1 MNRAHASLIAL
12 LLAAAPA
19 TLAAQATVYPVYNH
33 ERPAGSMI
41 VSRSANGDSIR
52 VRFVF
57 TDRNRGTRI
66 DVLYRMHGDSVV
78 GIESRPVL
86 ANGSVGEPT
95 EKLEIAGD
103 SVRRWSLA
111 KSSAAKAEKGVFYT
125 LTYNPF
131 EQLRTAKYLMRQPN
145 HSTKTVGDSSL
156 RLDVVKQLDVPTA
169 HGRQRVRLV
178 TIEDGDGTP
187 SMLWLDEHDELF
199 ATEADWFMTVKE
211 GAEPALPM
219 LRKAE
224 TELRDATA
232 EAMNRRVVKQTSGTL
247 AITNGDLFDSDRG
260 IVRPRTTVI
269 VRGDRVIAVGPA
281 DSIAV
286 PAGATVIDATG
297 KTVMPGMWDMHGHM
311 QTTSQSQGGPMQLSL
326 GITTVR
332 DLGSDPDISIANRDH
347 AAAGKIAAPREIL
360 SGFIDGPGAWAGPTP
375 NIVRT
380 EAEARAFVAHFDSL
394 GYKQIK
400 LYNLVHPDLVPTF
413 AAEAHK
419 RGMRLSG
426 HIPRG
431 LSVSAAIDLGF
442 DEVNH
447 AAFLFSTFYQDSLYM
462 PTMRAYSLVATQVA
476 PFIDVDGPG
485 MTSLIAD
492 LARHHTVIDGTFAVW
507 IVGANTGIA
516 QAVGAGVP
524 SNAQKS
530 DANYMR
536 LLRRLY
542 DAGVT
547 LIPGTDAYGSLTFD
561 KELELYEKV
570 GIPAPVVLQIAT
582 IVPAR
587 VMKDDRDYGSVA
599 VGKVADLFIV
609 NGKPAEHV
617 RDIRNVERVVRAGRL
632 YDANDLRAASGLAA
646 YLNQP
651 N

>member
-1 MNRAHASLIAL
+1 MNRTRFT
-12 LLAAAPA
+12 LLASFFLSAPRP
-19 TLAAQATVYPVYNH
+19 LAAQATVYPVYNH
-33 ERPAGSMI
+33 DRLAGSM
-41 VSRSANGDSIR
+41 VVAPTTKGDSVR
-52 VRFVF
+52 VRWIF
-57 TDRNRGTRI
+57 TDRNRGTRLE
-66 DVLYRMHGDSVV
+66 VRYHLRGDSVV
-78 GIESRPVL
+78 GIEGRPVL
-86 ANGSVGEPT
+86 SDGSAGEPT
-95 EKLEIAGD
+95 TRLEIVGD
-103 SVRRWSLA
+103 SVRRWSPTG
-111 KSSAAKAEKGVFYT
+111 SSATKAEQGVFYT
-125 LTYNPF
+125 LTYSPF
-131 EQLRTAKYLMRQPN
+131 EQLRTAKYLLRQPR
-145 HSTKTVGDSSL
+145 HVAKTARDSSL

-169 HGRQRVRLV
+169 HGRERVRLV
-178 TIEDGDGTP
+178 TIDNGDGTP
-187 SMLWLDEHDELF
+187 SLLWLDEHDELF
-199 ATEADWFMTVKE
+199 ATEVAWFITVKQ

-219 LRKAE
+219 LRRAE
-224 TELRDATA
+224 AELRNA
-232 EAMNRRVVKQTSGTL
+232 EAEAVNQRVLKATSGTL

-260 IVRPRTTVI
+260 VMRPRTTVI
-269 VRGDRVIAVGPA
+269 VRGDRIIAVGPA
-281 DSIAV
+281 DSITV

-297 KTVMPGMWDMHGHM
+297 KTVMPGMWDVHGHM
-311 QTTSQSQGGPMQLSL
+311 QPTSQSQGGPMQLSL
-326 GITTVR
+326 GVTTVR
-332 DLGSDPDISIANRDH
+332 DLGSDPDIAVANRDR

-431 LSVSAAIDLGF
+431 LSVPAAIELGY

-447 AAFLFSTFYQDSLYM
+447 AAFLFSTFYQDSLYV
-462 PTMRAYSLVATQVA
+462 PTMRAYSLVATRVA
-476 PFIDVDGPG
+476 PSIDVDGPA
-485 MTSLIAD
+485 MTGLIAD
-492 LARHHTVIDGTFAVW
+492 LARHHTVIDGTFSAW
-507 IVGANTGIA
+507 IIGANTGIA
-516 QAVGAGVP
+516 QAVGAGV
-524 SNAQKS
+524 SSDVQKA
-530 DANYMR
+530 DANYLR

-547 LIPGTDAYGSLTFD
+547 LIPGTDAYGSTSFD
-561 KELELYEKV
+561 TELELYEKA

-617 RDIRNVERVVRAGRL
+617 SDVRKVEKVVRAGRL
-632 YDANDLRAASGLAA
+632 YDARELRAASGMTDS
-646 YLNQP
+646 P
-651 N
+651 

>member
-1 MNRAHASLIAL
+1 MTRTHLILTSSLLVSAS
-12 LLAAAPA
+12 AAVV
-19 TLAAQATVYPVYNH
+19 AQSTVYPVYNH
-33 ERPAGSMI
+33 DRLAGSMT
-41 VSRSANGDSIR
+41 VAPSTNHDSVR
-52 VRFVF
+52 VRWIF
-57 TDRNRGTRI
+57 TDRNRGVRL
-66 DVLYRMHGDSVV
+66 DVRYHLRGDSVV

-86 ANGSVGEPT
+86 PDESAGDPT
-95 EKLEIAGD
+95 TRLEIVGD
-103 SVRRWSLA
+103 SVRRWSPTA
-111 KSSAAKAEKGVFYT
+111 STAAKAEPGVFYT
-125 LTYNPF
+125 LTYTPF
-131 EQLRTAKYLMRQPN
+131 EQLRTAKYLLRQPR
-145 HSTKTVGDSSL
+145 HVAKTAGDSSL

-169 HGRQRVRLV
+169 HGRERVRLV
-178 TIEDGDGTP
+178 TIDNGDGTP
-187 SMLWLDEHDELF
+187 SLLWVDEHDELF
-199 ATEADWFMTVKE
+199 ATEVDWFMTVKQ
-211 GAEPALPM
+211 GAEPALPT

-224 TELRDATA
+224 AELRNA
-232 EAMNRRVVKQTSGTL
+232 EAEAINQRLLKATSGTL

-260 IVRPRTTVI
+260 VMRPRTTVI
-269 VRGDRVIAVGPA
+269 VRGDRIIAVGPA
-281 DSIAV
+281 DSIAI

-297 KTVMPGMWDMHGHM
+297 KTLMPGMWDVHGHM
-311 QTTSQSQGGPMQLSL
+311 AATSQSQGGPMQLSL
-326 GITTVR
+326 GVTTVR
-332 DLGSDPDISIANRDH
+332 DLGSDPDVAVANRDR

-431 LSVSAAIDLGF
+431 LSVPAAIELGF
-442 DEVNH
+442 DEINH
-447 AAFLFSTFYQDSLYM
+447 AAFLFSTFYQDSLYV
-462 PTMRAYSLVATQVA
+462 PTMRAYSLVATRVA
-476 PFIDVDGPG
+476 PSIDVDGPA
-485 MTSLIAD
+485 MTGLISD
-492 LARHHTVIDGTFAVW
+492 LARHHTVIDGTFSAW
-507 IVGANTGIA
+507 IIGANTGIA
-516 QAVGAGVP
+516 QAVGAGV
-524 SNAQKS
+524 SSDAQKA
-530 DANYMR
+530 DANYLR

-547 LIPGTDAYGSLTFD
+547 LIPGTDAYGSTSFD
-561 KELELYEKV
+561 TELELYEKA

-617 RDIRNVERVVRAGRL
+617 SDVRNVERVVRAGRL
-632 YDANDLRAASGLAA
+632 YDARELRLASGLGGSR
-646 YLNQP
+646 
-651 N
+651 

>member
-1 MNRAHASLIAL
+1 MNRIRLVLITSLL
-12 LLAAAPA
+12 GSAPA
-19 TLAAQATVYPVYNH
+19 ALDAQATTYPVYNH
-33 ERPAGSMI
+33 DRLAGSMV
-41 VSRSANGDSIR
+41 VSRAGNGDSIR
-52 VRFVF
+52 VRYVF
-57 TDRNRGTRI
+57 TDRNRGTR
-66 DVLYRMHGDSVV
+66 VEVRYRLRGDSVV

-95 EKLEIAGD
+95 ARLEIVGD
-103 SVRRWSLA
+103 SVRRWSTERSTMA
-111 KSSAAKAEKGVFYT
+111 KVEPGVFYT
-125 LTYNPF
+125 LTDSPF
-131 EQLRTAKYLMRQPN
+131 EELRTAKYLLRQPN

-156 RLDVVKQLDVPTA
+156 HLDVVKQLDVPTA
-169 HGRQRVRLV
+169 HGRERVRLV
-178 TIEDGDGTP
+178 TIESGDGTP
-187 SMLWLDEHDELF
+187 SILWLDDRDELF
-199 ATEADWFMTVKE
+199 ATEVSWFMTVKE
-211 GAEPALPM
+211 GAEPALPI

-224 TELRDATA
+224 AELRNATA
-232 EAMNRRVVKQTSGTL
+232 EALNRRVLKATSGML

-260 IVRPRTTVI
+260 TMRPKTTVI
-269 VRGDRVIAVGPA
+269 VRGDRVVAVGPA
-281 DSIAV
+281 DSIAI

-297 KTVMPGMWDMHGHM
+297 KTIMPGMWDMHGHL
-311 QTTSQSQGGPMQLSL
+311 QATSQSQGGPMQLSL

-332 DLGSDPDISIANRDH
+332 DLGSDPDVSVANRDR
-347 AAAGKIAAPREIL
+347 AAAGRNAAPREIL

-413 AAEAHK
+413 AAEAHN

-431 LSVSAAIDLGF
+431 LSVPAAIDLGF

-462 PTMRAYSLVATQVA
+462 PTMRAYSLVATTVA
-476 PFIDVDGPG
+476 PFIDVDGPA
-485 MTSLIAD
+485 MTALIAD
-492 LARHHTVIDGTFAVW
+492 LVRHHTVIDGTFSVW
-507 IVGANTGIA
+507 IVGAKTGIA
-516 QAVGAGVP
+516 QAVGAGV
-524 SNAQKS
+524 SSDAQRS
-530 DANYMR
+530 DANYLR

-547 LIPGTDAYGSLTFD
+547 LIPGTDAYGSLTYNT
-561 KELELYEKV
+561 ELEVYEKA

-609 NGKPAEHV
+609 NGKPAERV
-617 RDIRNVERVVRAGRL
+617 SDVRNVERVVRAGRL
-632 YDANDLRAASGLAA
+632 YDAHDLRVASGLAG
-646 YLNQP
+646 YLTQP
-651 N
+651 E

>member
-1 MNRAHASLIAL
+1 
-12 LLAAAPA
+12 
-19 TLAAQATVYPVYNH
+19 VYNH
-33 ERPAGSMI
+33 DRVAGTMT
-41 VSRSANGDSIR
+41 VSPSATRDSVR
-52 VRFVF
+52 VRWIF
-57 TDRNRGTRI
+57 TDRNRGVRL
-66 DVLYRMHGDSVV
+66 DVRYHLRGDSVV

-86 ANGSVGEPT
+86 SDGSAGEPT
-95 EKLEIAGD
+95 TRLEIVGD
-103 SVRRWSLA
+103 SVRRWSPTG
-111 KSSAAKAEKGVFYT
+111 SSSAKAEPGVFYT
-125 LTYNPF
+125 LAYTPF
-131 EQLRTAKYLMRQPN
+131 EQLRTAKYLLRQPR
-145 HSTKTVGDSSL
+145 HVTKTAGDSSL

-169 HGRQRVRLV
+169 HGRERVRLV
-178 TIEDGDGTP
+178 TIDNGDGTP
-187 SMLWLDEHDELF
+187 SFLWLDEHDELF
-199 ATEADWFMTVKE
+199 ATEVDWFMTVKQ
-211 GAEPALPM
+211 GAEPALPV

-224 TELRDATA
+224 AELRNA
-232 EAMNRRVVKQTSGTL
+232 EADAMNQRLLKATSGTL

-260 IVRPRTTVI
+260 VMRPRTTVI
-269 VRGDRVIAVGPA
+269 VRGDRIIAVGPA
-281 DSIAV
+281 DSIAI

-297 KTVMPGMWDMHGHM
+297 KTLMPGMWDVHGHM
-311 QTTSQSQGGPMQLSL
+311 AATSQSQGGPMQLSL
-326 GITTVR
+326 GVTTVR
-332 DLGSDPDISIANRDH
+332 DLGSDPDVAVANRDR

-431 LSVSAAIDLGF
+431 LSVPAAIELGF
-442 DEVNH
+442 DEINH

-462 PTMRAYSLVATQVA
+462 PTMRAYSLVATRVA
-476 PFIDVDGPG
+476 PSIDVDGPA
-485 MTSLIAD
+485 MTELISD
-492 LARHHTVIDGTFAVW
+492 LARHHTVIDGTFSAW
-507 IVGANTGIA
+507 IIGANTGIA
-516 QAVGAGVP
+516 QAVGAGV
-524 SNAQKS
+524 SSDAQKA
-530 DANYMR
+530 DANYLR

-547 LIPGTDAYGSLTFD
+547 LIPGTDAYGSTSFD
-561 KELELYEKV
+561 TELELYEKA

-609 NGKPAEHV
+609 NGKPSEHV
-617 RDIRNVERVVRAGRL
+617 SDVRKVERVIRAGRL
-632 YDANDLRAASGLAA
+632 YDARELRAASGMGRA
-646 YLNQP
+646 Q
-651 N
+651 

>member
-1 MNRAHASLIAL
+1 MNRTRFTLIASFFL
-12 LLAAAPA
+12 SAPRP
-19 TLAAQATVYPVYNH
+19 LAAQATVYPVYNH
-33 ERPAGSMI
+33 DRLAGGMV
-41 VSRSANGDSIR
+41 VSPTTKGDSVR
-52 VRFVF
+52 VRWLF
-57 TDRNRGTRI
+57 TDRNRGTRLE
-66 DVLYRMHGDSVV
+66 VRYHLRGDSVV

-86 ANGSVGEPT
+86 SDGSAGEPT
-95 EKLEIAGD
+95 TRLEIVGD
-103 SVRRWSLA
+103 SVRRWSPTG
-111 KSSAAKAEKGVFYT
+111 SSATKAEQGVFYT
-125 LTYNPF
+125 LTYSPF
-131 EQLRTAKYLMRQPN
+131 EQLRTAKYLLRQPR
-145 HSTKTVGDSSL
+145 HVAKTARDSSL

-169 HGRQRVRLV
+169 HGRERVRLV
-178 TIEDGDGTP
+178 TIDNGDGTP
-187 SMLWLDEHDELF
+187 SLLWLDEHDELF
-199 ATEADWFMTVKE
+199 ATEVAWFMTVKQ
-211 GAEPALPM
+211 GAEPALPT

-224 TELRDATA
+224 AELRNA
-232 EAMNRRVVKQTSGTL
+232 EAEAVNQRVLKATSGTL

-260 IVRPRTTVI
+260 VMRPRTTVI
-269 VRGDRVIAVGPA
+269 VRGDRIVAVGPA
-281 DSIAV
+281 DSITV
-286 PAGATVIDATG
+286 PAGAAVIDATG
-297 KTVMPGMWDMHGHM
+297 KTVMPGMWDVHGHM
-311 QTTSQSQGGPMQLSL
+311 QATSQSQGGPMQLSL
-326 GITTVR
+326 GVTTVR
-332 DLGSDPDISIANRDH
+332 DLGSDPDIAVANRDR

-431 LSVSAAIDLGF
+431 LSVPAAIELGY

-447 AAFLFSTFYQDSLYM
+447 AAFLFSTFYQDSLYV
-462 PTMRAYSLVATQVA
+462 PTMRAYSLVATRVA
-476 PFIDVDGPG
+476 PSIDVDGPA
-485 MTSLIAD
+485 MTGLIGD
-492 LARHHTVIDGTFAVW
+492 LTRHHTVIDGTFSAW
-507 IVGANTGIA
+507 IIGANTGIA
-516 QAVGAGVP
+516 QAVGAGV
-524 SNAQKS
+524 SSDVQKA
-530 DANYMR
+530 DANYLR

-547 LIPGTDAYGSLTFD
+547 LIPGTDAYGSSTFD
-561 KELELYEKV
+561 TELELYEKA

-617 RDIRNVERVVRAGRL
+617 SDVRKVEKVVRAGRL
-632 YDANDLRAASGLAA
+632 YDARELRAASGITDS
-646 YLNQP
+646 P
-651 N
+651 